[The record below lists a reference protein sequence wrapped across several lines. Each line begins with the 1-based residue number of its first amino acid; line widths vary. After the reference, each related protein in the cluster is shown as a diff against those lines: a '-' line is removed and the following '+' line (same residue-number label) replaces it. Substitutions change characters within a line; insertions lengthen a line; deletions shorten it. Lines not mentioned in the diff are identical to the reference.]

1 MVGVTNQQA
10 FTSYAW
16 ISTSNPSHCILTHC
30 TFSVELCFDKMAGET
45 PRVNFE
51 AMQRYHGRRV
61 LLVGELKSSGNGC
74 VTLRTS
80 DDGEVTVLLNTAS
93 TEPWDAQYVEI
104 LGQVIDQRTVKEE
117 THVNFGNNLGRR
129 QQPAATPPLSAHC
142 ISVSMCPMTACRHAA
157 VQRDGQAL

>member
-1 MVGVTNQQA
+1 MR
-10 FTSYAW
+10 S
-16 ISTSNPSHCILTHC
+16 
-30 TFSVELCFDKMAGET
+30 
-45 PRVNFE
+45 
-51 AMQRYHGRRV
+51 RRV

-117 THVNFGNNLGRR
+117 THVNFGNNLDMRLYNEMVKLCNTR
-129 QQPAATPPLSAHC
+129 YASCFVA
-142 ISVSMCPMTACRHAA
+142 
-157 VQRDGQAL
+157 